1 MTAEF
6 DITTILT
13 AKADQQ
19 EALQQ
24 ALLHYADQ
32 SKTEEG
38 YLAFHI
44 GYDKSQPPRFI
55 LNERWQ
61 DHAAFLA
68 HEKSDIFQDF
78 ASMFKRFLDKP
89 LLSVFSVPL
98 IDG

>member
-1 MTAEF
+1 MSTEL

-13 AKADQQ
+13 VQPEQQ
-19 EALQQ
+19 EELQK

-32 SKTEEG
+32 LKTQEG

-61 DHAAFLA
+61 DHAAFLQ
-68 HEKSDIFQDF
+68 HEKSDVFQDF
-78 ASMFKRFLDKP
+78 ASLFKKLLDKP

>member
-1 MTAEF
+1 MTTEL

-13 AKADQQ
+13 AKPDQQ

-24 ALLHYADQ
+24 ALLHYAEQ

-44 GYDKSQPPRFI
+44 GYDQSQPPRFI

-61 DHAAFLA
+61 DHAAFLR

-78 ASMFKRFLDKP
+78 ASLFKRFLEKP
-89 LLSVFSVPL
+89 LLSVFSAPL
-98 IDG
+98 MDG